1 MSEEGVERRLTTILA
16 ADVVGYSRLMSADE
30 AGTLTSLKAIRRE
43 LIEPKTAEH
52 HGRVVKPFERIESS
66 NQGKRRM
73 QISVKTAN
81 EVKVLA
87 FEGSLDT
94 QTSSDA
100 LTQLT
105 QLIEGGDRKILVNFE
120 KLHYISS
127 VGLRILLAAA
137 KQLKTADGE
146 LRICDL
152 NEVVKE
158 VFDISGFSTIFKIF
172 ENETEALDSF

>member
-1 MSEEGVERRLTTILA
+1 
-16 ADVVGYSRLMSADE
+16 
-30 AGTLTSLKAIRRE
+30 
-43 LIEPKTAEH
+43 
-52 HGRVVKPFERIESS
+52 
-66 NQGKRRM
+66 M

-94 QTSSDA
+94 QTSPDA
-100 LTQLT
+100 QTQLT
-105 QLIEGGDRKILVNFE
+105 ELIDGGDKKILVNFE

-127 VGLRILLAAA
+127 AGLRILLAAA
-137 KQLKTADGE
+137 KQLKAAEGE

-172 ENETEALDSF
+172 ESETDALDSF